1 MNLPALLDKFTA
13 LASRIETAFAS
24 AEATN
29 VRISAL
35 TSERDSLASKLS
47 ALTTER
53 DTLNAS
59 LAAITADLNQAKT
72 DASAALTAKAAAEAA
87 AAEAKTEADK
97 LKANPSMQ
105 ASAILAGVGH
115 TPLVAGNGS
124 SAPQAETPPAN
135 LSGTALAKWYHARGM
150 GVTGQARR

>member
-1 MNLPALLDKFTA
+1 MNLPTFM
-13 LASRIETAFAS
+13 AS
-24 AEATN
+24 ATTLFGRLEAWLQTAEKHAAN
-29 VRISAL
+29 ISAL

-72 DASAALTAKAAAEAA
+72 DASAALAAKATAEAA

-97 LKANPSMQ
+97 LKASPSAQ
-105 ASAILAGVGH
+105 AAAVLAGVGH
-115 TPLVAGNGS
+115 APAAFASDSAGPKS
-124 SAPQAETPPAN
+124 ETPPTN

-150 GVTGQARR
+150 GSTGQARR